1 MYNITFLNNSA
12 VIYGD
17 NIASVPKYLL
27 EITEDK
33 LNLTSFKGQS
43 YLTNSTGTQGV
54 MVDVQSGGNISLY
67 FTVIDKYGTV
77 VGTDDSSS
85 VSIV

>member
-43 YLTNSTGTQGV
+43 YLTNSTGT
-54 MVDVQSGGNISLY
+54 
-67 FTVIDKYGTV
+67 
-77 VGTDDSSS
+77 
-85 VSIV
+85 